1 MCYNDLVK
9 PHLGHIEPHAPL
21 LRPPPEGQLL
31 YKVMKAEHLI
41 ASIAGGYLHF
51 NRVDRYRDFPGA
63 DPHDGE
69 QLPADL
75 AANQAAALGS
85 ARHWTLADYYAQARA
100 RTYACCFS
108 LENSEHIWAEY
119 AQGAGHGKVCV
130 VFDFAKLRQRLNAT
144 LEAGARLVLPNQET
158 ADQIFSVNYGMI
170 DYVDRTAFRANH
182 EFMQNPIVYTFLKD
196 AQFAPDQELRIALSA
211 LGIGK
216 FVLRDRSELN
226 FSDSLQLGFDFR
238 AAISN
243 GTIVEMLAEPAGDNA
258 YLVAE
263 LARLRIGAEGAAVP
277 SPQV

>member
-1 MCYNDLVK
+1 MKL
-9 PHLGHIEPHAPL
+9 HLGQIEPHAPL
-21 LRPPPEGQLL
+21 LRAPPERQLL

-69 QLPADL
+69 QLLEDL
-75 AANQAAALGS
+75 AANQAAAFTS
-85 ARHWTLADYYAQARA
+85 ERHWTLADYYEQARA

-108 LENSEHIWAEY
+108 LENSDHIWANY
-119 AQGAGHGKVCV
+119 AQDAVHGKVCV

-144 LEAGARLVLPNQET
+144 FSTGARLVLPNQET
-158 ADQIFSVNYGMI
+158 VDQIFTVNYGVI
-170 DYVDRTAFRANH
+170 DYVDRAVFRANH

-196 AQFAPDQELRIALSA
+196 AEFAPDRELRIALSA

-216 FVLRDRSELN
+216 FVLRDRSELQ
-226 FSDSLQLGFDFR
+226 FSDNLHLGFDFR
-238 AAISN
+238 GAIGD
-243 GTIVEMLAEPAGDNA
+243 GTISEILAEPGGDNA

-263 LARLRIGAEGAAVP
+263 FAKLRIGAEGTAVP
-277 SPQV
+277 SPRV